1 MQRSALALATAFT
14 LGLGACQSVDLNQQ
28 SGPPTCAV
36 APSDYKLLRYWN
48 DRTDDKKYTR
58 IIGLL
63 EKKYA
68 SAPKVGGRSA
78 VVAAQSYVR
87 SNAST
92 EPLTLEA
99 NVSKACASK

>member
-1 MQRSALALATAFT
+1 MQRSVLAITTALT
-14 LGLGACQSVDLNQQ
+14 LGLAACQSVDLNQQ
-28 SGPPTCAV
+28 SGPPTCAI

-48 DRTDDKKYTR
+48 DRTDDKKYPR

-87 SNAST
+87 SNGT
-92 EPLTLEA
+92 TDPLTLEA
-99 NVSKACASK
+99 NVSKACAK